1 MKATIRSNP
10 IAIAVACVV
19 IALALVN
26 TGKTQNAERVY
37 KIELTSSE
45 INILGIALDELPSR
59 LRERMTGRIGAQVQQ
74 QNADYDAR
82 AAKEAEGKK

>member
-19 IALALVN
+19 IALALAN

-37 KIELTSSE
+37 KIELTASE

-59 LRERMTGRIGAQVQQ
+59 LRERMTGRIASQVQQ